1 MVIQRVQTLYLFL
14 SAVFMAAFFFVP
26 FGYIAVDDPLQDEG
40 VLAPLTGLTSVATII
55 PTSVAIFFSLLA
67 IFLFKALPTQKLF
80 VVLSGLVSLA
90 EVVMVIYILVTRYTV
105 TDPLAAETTV
115 WGGGGLFLVGA
126 IILNI
131 AAYRGIS
138 HDQRLLRSYDRLR

>member
-26 FGYIAVDDPLQDEG
+26 FGYIAVDDPLQAEG

-90 EVVMVIYILVTRYTV
+90 EVVMVI
-105 TDPLAAETTV
+105 
-115 WGGGGLFLVGA
+115 
-126 IILNI
+126 
-131 AAYRGIS
+131 
-138 HDQRLLRSYDRLR
+138 